1 MNHNCKKEYLE
12 KYKILEVSLLRAVK
26 SQNDTYWIFWS
37 QVGEVINLS
46 DMPIESKID
55 CFKVLMESFGTNAYL
70 YDEICSAV
78 ICKKYST
85 EFDRIQHEYCFSERL
100 INLGDCWKDL
110 IWNQRMTRCRIVGN
124 WLRGFDSEIMPV
136 INKMITKFEMD
147 LKDRGVITEY
157 SMKNRQEDYRSYK
170 KAWKKIYD
178 KWGTICELMAF
189 IQTDPEYLRKM
200 RLVFFMGVRER

>member
-46 DMPIESKID
+46 DMPIESKKN
-55 CFKVLMESFGTNAYL
+55 CFKALMESFGTNAYL

-110 IWNQRMTRCRIVGN
+110 IWNQRMTRCRVVGS
-124 WLRGFDSEIMPV
+124 WLRGFDCEIMPI
-136 INKMITKFEMD
+136 INKVVMEYEAA
-147 LKDRGVITEY
+147 LKEQSLITEY
-157 SMKNRQEDYRSYK
+157 NVKIGQERYRSCR
-170 KAWKKIYD
+170 KAWKREYK
-178 KWGTICELMAF
+178 KWETICEFMAF
-189 IQTDPEYLRKM
+189 MQTDPEYLRKM